1 MRRIVALALLAA
13 TTVAIAAGTTAWR
26 RVDQPLA
33 QRGTSTEPDFDAF
46 HVAMVEG
53 MRPQARAEAVLQ
65 MAINGYSGASDYAI
79 ANAQSWR
86 GEVEPTATLEAMLE
100 TALASPRIEV
110 RMAALEVTIARSDL
124 AKTAQQVDA
133 LVAQRRADPGDYNAW
148 ALWSLGAIGA
158 RGVARER
165 VLDEL
170 LLALQDSDAGRRKDA
185 VEALA
190 VFGGEE
196 IIAPLLTIAARD
208 PDSLVQERAFCALAQ
223 SATLHIAERET
234 ALPGLLAIAG
244 ARDASVQTRSWS
256 YQAMRE
262 ISGLTNVPE
271 DPGAW
276 QRALDAAGL
285 RTTIAR

>member
-1 MRRIVALALLAA
+1 MAMRRIVALALLAA

-133 LVAQRRADPGDYNAW
+133 LVAQRRGHVSEAVNVDERRVDAR
-148 ALWSLGAIGA
+148 ALHQTVEHLG
-158 RGVARER
+158 RQLRRVHTRQRTVALANGRPDR
-165 VLDEL
+165 LDNDRFSHEL
-170 LLALQDSDAGRRKDA
+170 LL
-185 VEALA
+185 
-190 VFGGEE
+190 
-196 IIAPLLTIAARD
+196 
-208 PDSLVQERAFCALAQ
+208 
-223 SATLHIAERET
+223 
-234 ALPGLLAIAG
+234 
-244 ARDASVQTRSWS
+244 
-256 YQAMRE
+256 
-262 ISGLTNVPE
+262 
-271 DPGAW
+271 
-276 QRALDAAGL
+276 
-285 RTTIAR
+285 